1 MQSTVFADYIDA
13 HAGISPAEAAQ
24 DLDVSVR
31 TIRTYVSQANAAMEP
46 FAHIDHERGSG
57 YRISIADQE
66 AFDTWLHGAGA
77 LRSGSV
83 PQTPQERVTY
93 LLNDLLMRNEWI
105 TLDDL
110 ANILFVSRGSISGD
124 LKDVS
129 RVLDRFGLKLERRS
143 HYGIRV
149 TGPEMARRVCFANI
163 VMSQYGRPSIN
174 RHFPEEKVLTG
185 IAECVDEAVHGTDFQ
200 INSVAYQNLLV
211 HIAVALMR
219 MRENYNVPMEAEQLA
234 QIKQTREYPVACDIA
249 RLVGEKFEVEV
260 PEEEAAYIA
269 IHLAG
274 KQTLNMGD
282 AEEGSLIISDEVWE
296 QVSAMLECIWRVYRF
311 DFRGD
316 LELRMNLARHI
327 VPLAVRLQYNMD
339 LKNPLLSDI
348 KVRYPLAY
356 AMAIDASTVLAERYG
371 NSLSDDEVG
380 YIALAFA
387 LALERQKTET
397 PKKNILMVCA
407 SGAGSARLLEWR
419 CQQEFG
425 AYIGKISTCDVL
437 DIDRVDFSDI
447 DYVFTTVPITR
458 PLPVPVREVKYFLD
472 TSEVE
477 EVKELLSGEEAPEC
491 ASILGYFDHRLFFP
505 HLAFDNK
512 IEALDFLLA
521 QAAEVKEVAPNFS
534 ELVWKREGSIATTF
548 GNNVAMPHPL
558 ESASTETFVAVGLL
572 DTPVPWDDYGR
583 TVQAV
588 FLSSFGPSEGSELQ
602 GFYAVLAEL
611 LSSQRAITALVE
623 DQTWETLSALIM
635 AASVGKVPRDDYD
648 NP

>member
-1 MQSTVFADYIDA
+1 MQSTVFAAYIFS
-13 HAGISPAEAAQ
+13 HPGIKPAEAAQ

-31 TIRTYVSQANAAMEP
+31 TIRTYVSQANAQMES

-57 YRISIADQE
+57 YRIEITDHG
-66 AFDTWLHGAGA
+66 AFDAWTHEATA
-77 LRSGSV
+77 LRTGSV

-93 LLNDLLMRNEWI
+93 LLNDLLMRNDWI

-110 ANILFVSRGSISGD
+110 ANILYVSRGSISGD
-124 LKDVS
+124 LKEVG
-129 RVLDRFGLKLERRS
+129 RVLDRFGLTLERRS
-143 HYGIRV
+143 HYGIRI
-149 TGPEMARRVCFANI
+149 TGPEIARRVCFANI

-174 RHFPEEKVLTG
+174 RRFPEEDLLKDV
-185 IAECVDEAVHGTDFQ
+185 AACVDEAVHGTDFQ

-219 MRENYNVPMEAEQLA
+219 MRENFNVPMEATQLA
-234 QIKQTREYPVACDIA
+234 EIKQTREFPVALEIA
-249 RLVGEKFEVEV
+249 RLVSERFNVEV

-274 KQTLNMGD
+274 KQTLNIGDGD
-282 AEEGSLIISDEVWE
+282 AAGLVISDEVWE
-296 QVSAMLECIWRVYRF
+296 QVSAMLECIYKVYRF
-311 DFRGD
+311 DFRAD

-371 NSLSDDEVG
+371 NTLSEDEVG

-425 AYIGKISTCDVL
+425 SYIGTISTCDVL
-437 DIDRVDFSDI
+437 DIDRVDFSTI
-447 DYVFTTVPITR
+447 DYVFTTVPINR
-458 PLPVPVREVKYFLD
+458 QLPVPVREVKYFLD
-472 TSEVE
+472 TTEVE
-477 EVKELLSGEEAPEC
+477 EVKELLRGEEASEGS
-491 ASILGYFDHRLFFP
+491 SILDYFDHRLFFP
-505 HLAFDNK
+505 HLSFDSK
-512 IEALDFLLA
+512 IEALDYLLA
-521 QAAEVKEVAPNFS
+521 KAAEVKEVAPNFS
-534 ELVWKREGSIATTF
+534 ELVWKREGSVATTF

-558 ESASTETFVAVGLL
+558 ESASKETFVVVGLL
-572 DTPVPWDDYGR
+572 DNPVPWDDYGR

-588 FLSSFGPSEGSELQ
+588 FLSSFGPSEGSELR
-602 GFYAVLAEL
+602 GFYSTLADM

-623 DQTWETLSALIM
+623 DQTWETLSALLTTFSTDR
-635 AASVGKVPRDDYD
+635 ATREAFDTP
-648 NP
+648 